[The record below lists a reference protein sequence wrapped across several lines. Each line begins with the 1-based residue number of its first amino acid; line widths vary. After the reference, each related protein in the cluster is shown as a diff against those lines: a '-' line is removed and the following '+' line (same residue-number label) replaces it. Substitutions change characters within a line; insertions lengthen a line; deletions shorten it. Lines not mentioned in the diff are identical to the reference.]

1 MRLTTRISACGDK
14 AISKFPFMR
23 RTIEECCDKNGT
35 LNEAIARESLK
46 GDLVS
51 FDSKDNST
59 TCAMALEYI
68 RHLHACLDHL
78 DDSDEDASGKEVSIT
93 HRKMDSG
100 KVVFVRL
107 TIREKG
113 DAIRLIYEIGN
124 PYDIKGNA
132 LTYAWNFAVMCYR
145 IGIWLK
151 EGFAKGCGKV
161 LILEEGKGARG
172 IAEESARLNAKDAE
186 LHEKQ
191 LRNNPPK
198 DDLTSAAMK

>member
-1 MRLTTRISACGDK
+1 MRLTTRISACGGK

-23 RTIEECCDKNGT
+23 RTIEECCDENGT
-35 LNEAIARESLK
+35 LDEGLARDALK
-46 GDLVS
+46 GDFVS

-78 DDSDEDASGKEVSIT
+78 DDSDESSDDDAYGKEVTIA

-161 LILEEGKGARG
+161 LILEEGKGASG
-172 IAEESARLNAKDAE
+172 IAEEAARLNAKDA
-186 LHEKQ
+186 
-191 LRNNPPK
+191 
-198 DDLTSAAMK
+198 AALQKRSKKKGT

>member
-1 MRLTTRISACGDK
+1 MRLTTRISACGEK

-23 RTIEECCDKNGT
+23 RTIEECCDENGI
-35 LNEAIARESLK
+35 LNEAIAREALK

-78 DDSDEDASGKEVSIT
+78 DDSDESSDDDAYGKEVTIA

-161 LILEEGKGARG
+161 LILEEGKGASG
-172 IAEESARLNAKDAE
+172 IAEEAARLNAKDA
-186 LHEKQ
+186 
-191 LRNNPPK
+191 
-198 DDLTSAAMK
+198 AALQKRSKKKGT